1 MFLAL
6 RELWFAR
13 NRFLLMGAVVALISI
28 LMVILSGLSSGL
40 VNDGVSALQRTPI
53 QAFAFAPDT
62 KADSAFSRSVVTEEQ
77 AQAWRMQPDVQ
88 DAELF
93 GNMIVNAKTRSGT
106 PVDLTLFGIE
116 PGSFLEPVSADGR
129 GLQADTDIIVSSTF
143 RDDGVAIGDTV
154 ILDRLGTELTV
165 VGFTED
171 KRTFGHVDVAY
182 LPLRTWQEVHAGA
195 KIGETA
201 NASAYSEASVVAIR
215 GIGGALPDLVSGDAA
230 AGTSAKTLEE
240 SFDSSPGFSAEMMT
254 MSMIKAFL
262 YAISALV
269 VGAFFSIWTVQRGR
283 ELAVLRAM
291 GASTGFL
298 LRDGM
303 AQALVVLLGSIG
315 LGVLLG
321 LGLGSGLEGGGCR
334 SPSSPAQSSTAQ
346 CSWRYSGWSA
356 QPLPSSVLP
365 VSTRSPH
372 WEKTDDHS
380 RKDHNRIGID
390 RCQSSI
396 R

>member
-53 QAFAFAPDT
+53 QAFAFEQGT
-62 KADSAFSRSVVTEEQ
+62 KTDSAFSRSVVTEEQ
-77 AQAWRMQPDVQ
+77 AQAWRAQPDVEA
-88 DAELF
+88 AELF
-93 GNMIVNAKTRSGT
+93 GNMIVNAKTGGGT

-116 PGSFLEPVSADGR
+116 PGSFLEPVPAEGAALR
-129 GLQADTDIIVSSTF
+129 ADTDIIVSTTL
-143 RDDGVAIGDTV
+143 RDEGVALGDTV

-195 KIGETA
+195 KLGETPS
-201 NASAYSEASVVAIR
+201 ASAYSEASVVAIR
-215 GIGGALPDLVSGDAA
+215 GVDGALPNLSAGDTA
-230 AGTSAKTLEE
+230 AGTSAKVLED

-283 ELAVLRAM
+283 ELAVMRAM

-298 LRDGM
+298 LRDGLL
-303 AQALVVLLGSIG
+303 QALVVLLGSIAV
-315 LGVLLG
+315 GVLLG
-321 LGLGSGLEGGGCR
+321 VGLGSGLEGGGM
-334 SPSSPAQSSTAQ
+334 PFALESSPIVNGAVLLAVLGLIGAAVAIVRVTRVNPLTAL
-346 CSWRYSGWSA
+346 G
-356 QPLPSSVLP
+356 
-365 VSTRSPH
+365 
-372 WEKTDDHS
+372 E
-380 RKDHNRIGID
+380 NR
-390 RCQSSI
+390 
-396 R
+396 

>member
-53 QAFAFAPDT
+53 QAFAFEQGT
-62 KADSAFSRSVVTEEQ
+62 KTDSAFSRSVVTEEQ
-77 AQAWRMQPDVQ
+77 AQAWRAQPDVEA
-88 DAELF
+88 AELF
-93 GNMIVNAKTRSGT
+93 GNMIVNAKTGGGT

-116 PGSFLEPVSADGR
+116 PGTFLEPAPAEGAA
-129 GLQADTDIIVSSTF
+129 LHADTDIIVSTTL
-143 RDDGVAIGDTV
+143 RDEGVELGDTV

-195 KIGETA
+195 KLGETPS
-201 NASAYSEASVVAIR
+201 ASAYSEASVIAIR
-215 GIGGALPDLVSGDAA
+215 GTNDVVPNLAAGDAA
-230 AGTSAKTLEE
+230 AGTSTKILED

-283 ELAVLRAM
+283 ELAVMRAM

-298 LRDGM
+298 LRDGLL
-303 AQALVVLLGSIG
+303 QALVVLLGSIG
-315 LGVLLG
+315 VGVVLGV
-321 LGLGSGLEGGGCR
+321 GLGSGLEGGGMPFALESGPIVNGAILLAVLGLMGAAVAIVR
-334 SPSSPAQSSTAQ
+334 VTRVNPLTAL
-346 CSWRYSGWSA
+346 G
-356 QPLPSSVLP
+356 
-365 VSTRSPH
+365 
-372 WEKTDDHS
+372 E
-380 RKDHNRIGID
+380 NR
-390 RCQSSI
+390 
-396 R
+396 

>member
-116 PGSFLEPVSADGR
+116 PGSFLEPVTADGR
-129 GLQADTDIIVSSTF
+129 GLQADTDIVVSSTF

-182 LPLRTWQEVHAGA
+182 LPCVPGRRFTPVP
-195 KIGETA
+195 
-201 NASAYSEASVVAIR
+201 R
-215 GIGGALPDLVSGDAA
+215 
-230 AGTSAKTLEE
+230 SAKPPTPVRIPTRVL
-240 SFDSSPGFSAEMMT
+240 SRFAG
-254 MSMIKAFL
+254 
-262 YAISALV
+262 
-269 VGAFFSIWTVQRGR
+269 WTIHCRTSC
-283 ELAVLRAM
+283 RAM
-291 GASTGFL
+291 RRRERPQRRSRNLSTPHRAS
-298 LRDGM
+298 
-303 AQALVVLLGSIG
+303 
-315 LGVLLG
+315 
-321 LGLGSGLEGGGCR
+321 
-334 SPSSPAQSSTAQ
+334 P
-346 CSWRYSGWSA
+346 
-356 QPLPSSVLP
+356 
-365 VSTRSPH
+365 
-372 WEKTDDHS
+372 
-380 RKDHNRIGID
+380 RK
-390 RCQSSI
+390 
-396 R
+396 

>member
-40 VNDGVSALQRTPI
+40 VNDGVSALRRTPI

-129 GLQADTDIIVSSTF
+129 GLHADTDIIVSSTF

-215 GIGGALPDLVSGDAA
+215 GRWWRVAGPRVGRCGGGNVRKDA
-230 AGTSAKTLEE
+230 
-240 SFDSSPGFSAEMMT
+240 
-254 MSMIKAFL
+254 
-262 YAISALV
+262 
-269 VGAFFSIWTVQRGR
+269 RGIFR
-283 ELAVLRAM
+283 LLTRVLR
-291 GASTGFL
+291 GNDDNVDDQGVSV
-298 LRDGM
+298 RDFGPGGRCIL
-303 AQALVVLLGSIG
+303 QYLDGSA
-315 LGVLLG
+315 
-321 LGLGSGLEGGGCR
+321 R
-334 SPSSPAQSSTAQ
+334 S
-346 CSWRYSGWSA
+346 
-356 QPLPSSVLP
+356 
-365 VSTRSPH
+365 
-372 WEKTDDHS
+372 
-380 RKDHNRIGID
+380 
-390 RCQSSI
+390 
-396 R
+396 

>member
-116 PGSFLEPVSADGR
+116 PGSFLEPVTADGR
-129 GLQADTDIIVSSTF
+129 GLQADTDIVVSSTF

-215 GIGGALPDLVSGDAA
+215 GLDDVVPDLVSGDAA

-315 LGVLLG
+315 IGVLLG
-321 LGLGSGLEGGGCR
+321 LGLGSGLEGGGMPFALESGPVVNGAVLLAVLGLIGAAVSIVR
-334 SPSSPAQSSTAQ
+334 VTRVNPLTAL
-346 CSWRYSGWSA
+346 G
-356 QPLPSSVLP
+356 
-365 VSTRSPH
+365 
-372 WEKTDDHS
+372 E
-380 RKDHNRIGID
+380 NR
-390 RCQSSI
+390 
-396 R
+396 